1 MRSLR
6 TWFEKTFPQE
16 EPQQPRAERR
26 AVEGLEA
33 IHWTGTSPGLDIVK
47 NISST
52 GMYLGHART
61 MAPRRDQSDSSCLS
75 RTGRRYPDRQ
85 VTLQTK
91 AVRWGEDGMGLTFV
105 LPECMDLWLWKTDG
119 LIEPEDILSEFR
131 LARSLSFL
139 RRICPSATQEL
150 KLLFREGLSNL
161 RIASA
166 VVIAHRAETMLAAE
180 RDFDRLRAPQ
190 KLVMRV
196 IQEGSWAEDA
206 TTQQLWAG
214 VLATA
219 CTLMGDD
226 ESNLPY
232 IDLLA
237 ELAAIDGRLFTAAC
251 TKSRKIFANSGAVSA
266 QPFIC
271 SAQELIQ
278 IAGAHDLMKIDRNIF
293 QLALLGLLEPRVKS
307 KYFNFEQEAN
317 LTPTALGL
325 ELFARCQ
332 GHRGAPHDYYA
343 ARPTKRH
350 SRLRKRSQL
359 RKPESSINAATLAC
373 SASVIA
379 ASLSSRPK

>member
-6 TWFEKTFPQE
+6 SWFEKTFPPE
-16 EPQQPRAERR
+16 EPQQQRAERR
-26 AVEGLEA
+26 AVPGLEA
-33 IHWTGTSPGLDIVK
+33 IHWTGSSPGLDIVR
-47 NISST
+47 NISAT
-52 GMYLGHART
+52 GMYLVTRERWPQGEVNPIRLVY
-61 MAPRRDQSDSSCLS
+61 PELNDDS
-75 RTGRRYPDRQ
+75 PDRQ
-85 VTLQTK
+85 VTLETK

-105 LPECMDLWLWKTDG
+105 LPDSMDLWLWKTDG
-119 LIEPEDILSEFR
+119 LIEPPDILSEFR
-131 LARSLSFL
+131 LARALAFL

-161 RIASA
+161 RITSA
-166 VVIAHRAETMLAAE
+166 ISIAHRAEAMLAAE

-190 KLVMRV
+190 NLVMRV
-196 IQEGSWAEDA
+196 IKEGSWAEDSS
-206 TTQQLWAG
+206 TQQLWAG
-214 VLATA
+214 ILATA

-237 ELAAIDGRLFTAAC
+237 ELASIDGRLFTMAC
-251 TKSRKIFANSGAVSA
+251 TKSQKVFASYGAVSA
-266 QPFIC
+266 EPLIC
-271 SAQELIQ
+271 SAQDLIQ

-293 QLALLGLLEPRVKS
+293 QLSLLGLLEPRVKS

-343 ARPTKRH
+343 A
-350 SRLRKRSQL
+350 L
-359 RKPESSINAATLAC
+359 PESSEPPSKGE
-373 SASVIA
+373 SA
-379 ASLSSRPK
+379 PQT

>member
-6 TWFEKTFPQE
+6 TWFEKTFPPE
-16 EPQQPRAERR
+16 EPHHPRAERR

-47 NISST
+47 NISAT
-52 GMYLGHART
+52 GMYLVTRERWPQGEVNPIRLVYPELA
-61 MAPRRDQSDSSCLS
+61 DDD
-75 RTGRRYPDRQ
+75 PDRE
-85 VTLQTK
+85 VTLQAK
-91 AVRWGEDGMGLTFV
+91 AVRWGEDGMGLNFV
-105 LPECMDLWLWKTDG
+105 LPESMDLWLWKTDG
-119 LIEPEDILSEFR
+119 LVEAEDILSEFR
-131 LARSLSFL
+131 LARALSFL
-139 RRICPSATQEL
+139 RRICPSATQDL

-161 RIASA
+161 RISSA

-196 IQEGSWAEDA
+196 IQEGSWAEDP

-232 IDLLA
+232 MDLLA
-237 ELAAIDGRLFTAAC
+237 ELASIDGRLFTAAC
-251 TKSRKIFANSGAVSA
+251 TKSRKIFADSGAVSA
-266 QPFIC
+266 QPFVC
-271 SAQELIQ
+271 SAQELMQ

-293 QLALLGLLEPRVKS
+293 QLSLLGLLEPRVKS

-343 ARPTKRH
+343 ARPTNDTPPSKE
-350 SRLRKRSQL
+350 
-359 RKPESSINAATLAC
+359 ESAPQT
-373 SASVIA
+373 
-379 ASLSSRPK
+379 

>member
-6 TWFEKTFPQE
+6 SWFEKTFPPE
-16 EPQQPRAERR
+16 TPQQQRAERR
-26 AVEGLEA
+26 AVPGLEA
-33 IHWTGTSPGLDIVK
+33 IHWTGSSPGLDIVR
-47 NISST
+47 NISAT
-52 GMYLGHART
+52 GMYLVTRERWPEGEVNPIR
-61 MAPRRDQSDSSCLS
+61 LV
-75 RTGRRYPDRQ
+75 YPELADDNPEHQ

-91 AVRWGEDGMGLTFV
+91 AVRWGEDGMGLNFV
-105 LPECMDLWLWKTDG
+105 LPESMDLWLWKTDG
-119 LIEPEDILSEFR
+119 LVEAEDILSEFR
-131 LARSLSFL
+131 LARALSFL

-161 RIASA
+161 RISSA

-196 IQEGSWAEDA
+196 IQEGSWAEDT

-232 IDLLA
+232 MDLLA
-237 ELAAIDGRLFTAAC
+237 ELASIDGRLFTAAC
-251 TKSRKIFANSGAVSA
+251 TKSRKIFADSGAVSA
-266 QPFIC
+266 QPFVC

-293 QLALLGLLEPRVKS
+293 QLSLLGLLEPRVKS

-343 ARPTKRH
+343 AQPKSDAPTSKE
-350 SRLRKRSQL
+350 
-359 RKPESSINAATLAC
+359 ESA
-373 SASVIA
+373 
-379 ASLSSRPK
+379 PQP